1 MDHGAALTALGD
13 RIYNRDEV
21 STARYEPNVYVQFR
35 FHTHVALTRTI
46 RRSLTAF
53 QKATLFLKSEN
64 KGQTSTIPENFR
76 DQSAR
81 FYTLKPQSKL

>member
-1 MDHGAALTALGD
+1 MVRGTALTALGD
-13 RIYNRDEV
+13 WIYNRDKV
-21 STARYEPNVYVQFR
+21 STARYEPDVYVQFR

-46 RRSLTAF
+46 GRSLTAF

-76 DQSAR
+76 DQSAS
-81 FYTLKPQSKL
+81 FHTQKPQ